1 MPTRTMFITAS
12 CFLIS
17 LIISISSPVLGAEKT
32 FDRAVVYGAYATS
45 ELRSAIL
52 EDYPKVSKDN
62 YKEMIKKIKD
72 MKTDSI
78 SMTATKI
85 RFAIDTSVKAGDTKL
100 AHKYINELDKM
111 GDIPYGYSGSPLAY
125 DGQDSLLYAKAD
137 SIMQKIKLADLNNDK
152 NNVIK
157 YSNDFI
163 AKYPS
168 LKMSADVMS
177 IGYSDI
183 LYKSVLHKYLETKIA
198 VQNISELDAAIQAIK
213 IAIME
218 DQYDVFSGLVMKSG
232 SWEDKFTYGG
242 GESDT
247 YEDPDVIDFSLRYRT
262 GDFYEM
268 YQEMKKW
275 IKTYHTGK
283 YSISY
288 NNDIATV
295 SLNSNIPNIPLN
307 DMYYRFKNVEGYW
320 RLKQVV
326 CIYMIPKAK

>member
-1 MPTRTMFITAS
+1 MFITAS

-45 ELRSAIL
+45 ELRSTIL

-62 YKEMIKKIKD
+62 YKGMIKKI
-72 MKTDSI
+72 I

-183 LYKSVLHKYLETKIA
+183 LYKSILHKYLETKIA
-198 VQNISELDAAIQAIK
+198 VQNISGLDAAVQAINK
-213 IAIME
+213 AILD
-218 DQYDVFSGLVMKSG
+218 DQYDVFSGLVIKTSVF
-232 SWEDKFTYGG
+232 EDKFMYGG
-242 GESDT
+242 AESDT
-247 YEDPDVIDFSLRYRT
+247 LEEPESIDFSLHYKT
-262 GDFYEM
+262 GDFYQT
-268 YQEMKKW
+268 YLEMKKW
-275 IKTYHTGK
+275 MKTYYTGK
-283 YSISY
+283 YSITQS
-288 NNDIATV
+288 NDTATV
-295 SLNSNIPNIPLN
+295 NLTSNLPSNP
-307 DMYYRFKNVEGYW
+307 MCEMFYRFKKVDGFW
-320 RLKQVV
+320 RLKSVGCV
-326 CIYMIPKAK
+326 YMEPAAK